1 MSTKGDVTSVHYGIQ
16 ELGLTNMTSL
26 QTLNI
31 SLQFNNCTDVSHVV
45 INWSKMEE
53 KPDNYLGLHSAILI
67 ALGLCISIQ
76 VSLTFFWESQW
87 AKMKKNVKFFFTP
100 RHLQ

>member
-1 MSTKGDVTSVHYGIQ
+1 
-16 ELGLTNMTSL
+16 
-26 QTLNI
+26 
-31 SLQFNNCTDVSHVV
+31 
-45 INWSKMEE
+45 MEE

-87 AKMKKNVKFFFTP
+87 AKMKQKSELFLHSKASPIKKINTVDLILLKITLFSDFSA
-100 RHLQ
+100 L